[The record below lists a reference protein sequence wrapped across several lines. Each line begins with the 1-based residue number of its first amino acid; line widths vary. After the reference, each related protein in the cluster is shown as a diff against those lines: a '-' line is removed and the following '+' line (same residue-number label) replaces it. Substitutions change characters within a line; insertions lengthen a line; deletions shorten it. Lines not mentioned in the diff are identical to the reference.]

1 MRDITQ
7 ECSIIGEELVA
18 FIANRPFDI
27 AYVEYIVSNQLT
39 QTARWFKKDSVT
51 TGTGPT
57 IPRELERSACKAART
72 ILEALNENSSHKA
85 WGFNF
90 VLDPNGSF
98 RLEYIYDKPSWIDS
112 DDDDEISED
121 ALIGPKS
128 DEERAAM
135 AWLQSTTNN
144 QTAAWNLGKE
154 KSWNINTE
162 SGNIHWTFPDGSMR
176 SASVQLIGTL
186 QKENSEFRW
195 AWSNPSVPEALRQA
209 ANTLRQWGKTRGLP
223 EFLETKT
230 TVDELRAWSWTAL
243 AAQLSNADGGYRV
256 DTGNGTWLYLV
267 FSNVR
272 PI

>member
-1 MRDITQ
+1 MGDITP
-7 ECSIIGEELVA
+7 ECSVIGKELIA
-18 FIANRPFDI
+18 FIADRPFDI

-39 QTARWFKKDSVT
+39 QTAHWLKKDSVT
-51 TGTGPT
+51 TGTGPS

-72 ILEALNENSSHKA
+72 ILEIVNEKSDHRA

-90 VLDPNGSF
+90 FLNPNGSF

-121 ALIGPKS
+121 SPIGPKS

-135 AWLQSTTNN
+135 AWLQLATNA
-144 QTAAWNLGKE
+144 QMADWNLGKE
-154 KSWNINTE
+154 KSWDINTE
-162 SGNIHWTFPDGSMR
+162 RGDICWTFPDGSMR
-176 SASVQLIGTL
+176 GASVQLIGTL
-186 QKENSEFRW
+186 QRENSEFRW
-195 AWSNPSVPEALRQA
+195 AWSNPSVPDALQRA
-209 ANTLRQWGKTRGLP
+209 AETLRQWGKTRGLP
-223 EFLETKT
+223 EFQEAKT
-230 TVDELRAWSWTAL
+230 RVDELRAWSWTAL

-272 PI
+272 QI